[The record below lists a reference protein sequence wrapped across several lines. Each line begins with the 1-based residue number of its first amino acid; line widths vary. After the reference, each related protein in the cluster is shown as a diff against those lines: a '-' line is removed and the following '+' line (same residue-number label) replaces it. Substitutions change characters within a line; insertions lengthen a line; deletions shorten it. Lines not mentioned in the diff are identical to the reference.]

1 MRGKGCGAEG
11 EGALIDFVL
20 LKVILASLAFLL
32 GVLNLLVMLEMMQKI
47 RLFGLPY
54 ETLSLWHRR
63 QGDVIAALLALTA
76 AMCVKY
82 FVLEGEPE
90 WDSPRVAG
98 HMLFAGLA
106 LLLVAGKLLIVNIRK
121 LQRGY
126 RYIDYIGASLFASL
140 VVVFGTSAAWYFY
153 KWFTVARPQY

>member
-1 MRGKGCGAEG
+1 M
-11 EGALIDFVL
+11 DFVL
-20 LKVILASLAFLL
+20 LKVILASVAFLL

-47 RLFGLPY
+47 TVFGLPY

-63 QGDVIAALLALTA
+63 QGDVIAALFAVTA
-76 AMCVKY
+76 AMCIKY

-98 HMLFAGLA
+98 HMLFAALVLA
-106 LLLVAGKLLIVNIRK
+106 LVAGKLLIVNVPR
-121 LQRGY
+121 LRRGY

-140 VVVFGTSAAWYFY
+140 ILVFGTSAAWYFY
-153 KWFTVARPQY
+153 KWITFARPRF